1 VSGIKVVIEYKDSD
15 EGPDTVVEQA
25 FGISMEDA
33 LAALDQAKAI
43 VLEMQRAIN
52 EEKREEGGGA

>member
-1 VSGIKVVIEYKDSD
+1 MSGIKVVIEYKDPD

-33 LAALDQAKAI
+33 LTALDQAKAI
-43 VLEMQRAIN
+43 ILDMQRAIG
-52 EEKREEGGGA
+52 EGSGE